1 MKKKVI
7 KKSLG
12 PVFSPVLKQPSD
24 HIIQIDFLKGFAIV
38 SVILLHSLIP
48 EIWLLLGA
56 PYHIWQAVPLF
67 MLIAGFT
74 GAYAYQRHESST
86 PGQCFDKTLLI
97 RRFKRILK
105 PYSLYWIIQIVV
117 LVIIFHQSFDIISL
131 ALNFI
136 KGGSSWG
143 AYFVPAILQ
152 SILIVPILYL
162 LALRNPDLMV
172 ILALA
177 VNVLYELIILLCG
190 IQQGLVELLYFRYFF
205 AGALGVW
212 LVTKKKRP
220 LGWLIV
226 GGFIGF
232 VFLTLVCYT
241 PILSSFNEFSGYAGV
256 FHAPAYLWTLVVA
269 IAGLHYLPKTALTR
283 FYRYLE
289 NTGKASWHI
298 FLVQMFY
305 FILPGNIIINNFM
318 LPLAN
323 SIPAPIN
330 ILVAILAA
338 IIHVTLC
345 VIIGYGWYL
354 LELFW
359 SGKSPE
365 KIILLKMD

>member
-1 MKKKVI
+1 MKKI
-7 KKSLG
+7 ARKKSSG
-12 PVFSPVLKQPSD
+12 SVFSSVIKQPSD
-24 HIIQIDFLKGFAIV
+24 YYIEIDYLKGFAII
-38 SVILLHSLIP
+38 SVILLHTVIP

-74 GAYAYQRHESST
+74 GAYAYQRHKSST
-86 PGQCFDKTLLI
+86 PVQCFNRTLLI
-97 RRFKRILK
+97 RRFKRILM
-105 PYSLYWIIQIVV
+105 PYALYWIIQVIV
-117 LVIIFHQSFDIISL
+117 LVFIFHQSFDLISL
-131 ALNFI
+131 TVNFI

-152 SILIVPILYL
+152 SILIIPLLYL

-177 VNVLYELIILLCG
+177 VNILFELILLYYG
-190 IQQGLVELLYFRYFF
+190 IQYEFIELLYFRYLF

-212 LVTKKKRP
+212 LVTKNKRP

-256 FHAPAYLWTLVVA
+256 FHAPAYLWTLVLAVG
-269 IAGLHYLPKTALTR
+269 GLHYLPKTTMTK
-283 FYRYLE
+283 FYCYLE
-289 NTGKASWHI
+289 KTGKASWHI
-298 FLVQMFY
+298 FLAQMFY
-305 FILPGNIIINNFM
+305 FILPGNIIINNFL
-318 LPLAN
+318 LPLAT

-330 ILVAILAA
+330 VLVAILAA

-345 VIIGYGWYL
+345 VLIGYGWYL

-359 SGKSPE
+359 FSKSPV
-365 KIILLKMD
+365 KGHSL

>member
-1 MKKKVI
+1 MKKKDR
-7 KKSLG
+7 KKSVG
-12 PVFSPVLKQPSD
+12 SVFLSILNQPSD

-48 EIWLLLGA
+48 EIWLMLGA

-74 GAYAYQRHESST
+74 GAYAYKRHNSST
-86 PGQCFDKTLLI
+86 LGQCFDKVLLI

-105 PYSLYWIIQIVV
+105 PYALYWLIQVV
-117 LVIIFHQSFDIISL
+117 GLVIIFHQSFDLISITF
-131 ALNFI
+131 NFI

-152 SILIVPILYL
+152 SILIIPLLYL
-162 LALRNPDLMV
+162 LALRNPDLMI

-177 VNVLYELIILLCG
+177 VNILFELIILFYG
-190 IQQGLVELLYFRYFF
+190 IQQGLVELLYFRYLF

-212 LVTKKKRP
+212 LVIKKKRP

-241 PILSSFNEFSGYAGV
+241 QILSSFNEFSGYAGV

-269 IAGLHYLPKTALTR
+269 IAGLHYLPKTTLTR

-305 FILPGNIIINNFM
+305 FILPGNIIINNFI

-323 SIPAPIN
+323 SMPAPIN
-330 ILVAILAA
+330 ILVAIVAA

-345 VIIGYGWYL
+345 VTIGYGWYV
-354 LELFW
+354 LELIW
-359 SGKSPE
+359 SDKNPVKGLP
-365 KIILLKMD
+365 L